1 MCTGYE
7 TKGVDQTIF
16 AVEGNREDLG
26 GAGYRV
32 DDFANGYLGKVTDYL
47 QDVDNDFA
55 AFSLRRAN
63 CKAMYRHGLFRIE
76 EEPTLGRP

>member
-1 MCTGYE
+1 M
-7 TKGVDQTIF
+7 
-16 AVEGNREDLG
+16 
-26 GAGYRV
+26 
-32 DDFANGYLGKVTDYL
+32 DDFANGYLVKVTDYL

-63 CKAMYRHGLFRIE
+63 LKAMYRHGLFRIE